1 MRLDVNERSPKEG
14 SCFLSTRDSNY
25 NFTKIKRRG
34 SIQPRRFVI
43 IKLPL
48 LKIMTV

>member
-25 NFTKIKRRG
+25 NFTKRRG

-48 LKIMTV
+48 Y